1 MASSRSILQGQMSAN
16 LRITAA
22 ELIYFQD
29 LCRAGAGTD
38 EVKLDEA
45 SLLLA
50 EKVPES
56 VKYFEKSFEELPY
69 FKSVHPRCFILLN
82 TEITPK
88 RAAGTFLFFWYV
100 IRPFSAVASSEERF
114 TFHTLQHAVFE
125 FSMFLDSLRLA
136 TFVQAQMQ
144 NVAAFLS
151 NSFEQQKN
159 AWTREIQTLK
169 DSLVAKESE
178 FSKYSVTFEE
188 KTKDLTDKLQGAE
201 KLCADRLTECI
212 DCRKKLESC
221 RNESEE
227 KTKNLD
233 EIEARALR
241 CKLESDSKCET
252 FKLLLERMKQDFD
265 QNKRTITSLTNDL
278 ETSHAEI
285 LQLRE
290 TLNFETRK
298 AEEARIEYAK
308 CKVQGQAKETF
319 SDSSKFRSDISKLQ
333 KKIVDLQKR
342 NEALE
347 NDILSLSTPSCPS
360 SPLLL
365 SEMKSMN
372 MKTSQEKLDEK
383 IPLKI
388 DADSSIK
395 NENVRNVRIYVDICS
410 MASRGEKIVNMLQN
424 FAVSSLIENADKSET
439 SSANHNETAK
449 NEIIEFPA
457 WLLVAQSLL
466 RSMCLDIGL
475 CRGFLF
481 SCYKENEKK
490 TIKRQ
495 TLNTDTLNTDK
506 SNTDTSNADTLDTD
520 TSVGLLVW
528 KVECR
533 FRALSMIRNR
543 VVRGFSSVMGG
554 FDLRAFG
561 TFISEQQNV
570 LASKTLQLET
580 SSSDRAFEISSL
592 NVIKLETATLISE
605 ANYVPVCGSSLIP
618 IVPYALRSLIL
629 DSVRNLA
636 LLSVCF
642 FISLMNAEGDAEKK
656 YLLTIYFEMIENKIL
671 TSEVFSKT
679 AKSLLLGPNILG
691 WSKSKNQFKYAEV
704 IKQAEHCLENFLSL
718 QSESFV
724 FFHSNREN
732 TSQMTR
738 MLTLHNHAN
747 SLVDSFW
754 STQELSRNFSLDS
767 IDSTNTN
774 NDFSAS
780 SESAPSSPPSVKS
793 KPKSDSSSSAIKTP
807 SMTADEG
814 SDILNKIMALDVLW
828 DKEREVLSSNARQL
842 DAVLLS
848 LTSETSTKPSDPEKQ
863 SNLFLHALSHLLTK
877 GKLLVSDF
885 PSSDSSWSEEII
897 GYLVS
902 ESADSQIRENLTA
915 IQESI
920 STFKQVRDGAK
931 AVGVNA
937 KSCLGKILS
946 IFCSESK
953 GS

>member
-1 MASSRSILQGQMSAN
+1 MSAN

-125 FSMFLDSLRLA
+125 FSMFIDSLRLA

-144 NVAAFLS
+144 NVAVFFS

-178 FSKYSVTFEE
+178 LSKYSVTFEE
-188 KTKDLTDKLQGAE
+188 KTRDLTDKLEKAE
-201 KLCADRLTECI
+201 KLCADRLTQCM
-212 DCRKKLESC
+212 
-221 RNESEE
+221 E

-241 CKLESDSKCET
+241 CKVESDSKCET
-252 FKLLLERMKQDFD
+252 FKLLLEHTKQDFE
-265 QNKRTITSLTNDL
+265 QKKTIITSLTNDL
-278 ETSHAEI
+278 ETSQAEI

-308 CKVQGQAKETF
+308 SKVQGQAKETF

-365 SEMKSMN
+365 SEMKSIN

-439 SSANHNETAK
+439 SSANKNETAK
-449 NEIIEFPA
+449 SEIIEFPA

-495 TLNTDTLNTDK
+495 PLN
-506 SNTDTSNADTLDTD
+506 SDTSNADTLDTD

-561 TFISEQQNV
+561 TFISEQVNS
-570 LASKTLQLET
+570 LANKTLQLGT
-580 SSSDRAFEISSL
+580 SSSERAFEISSL
-592 NVIKLETATLISE
+592 NVIKLETATLVTE

-618 IVPYALRSLIL
+618 IVPFALRSLIL

-642 FISLMNAEGDAEKK
+642 FISLMNAEGDEEKK
-656 YLLTIYFEMIENKIL
+656 YLLNIYFEMIENEIL

-679 AKSLLLGPNILG
+679 AKSLLSCPHNLGFK
-691 WSKSKNQFKYAEV
+691 SKSKTLFKYAEV
-704 IKQAEHCLENFLSL
+704 IKQAEYCMESFLSL
-718 QSESFV
+718 QNETFV
-724 FFHSNREN
+724 FFHSHCED
-732 TSQMTR
+732 SSKMTR
-738 MLTLHNHAN
+738 MLTLHNNAN

-754 STQELSRNFSLDS
+754 STQELSRNFSQS
-767 IDSTNTN
+767 STTT
-774 NDFSAS
+774 AS
-780 SESAPSSPPSVKS
+780 TSPLISSTVKGV
-793 KPKSDSSSSAIKTP
+793 KTP

-814 SDILNKIMALDVLW
+814 SDILNKIMALDIIW
-828 DKEREVLSSNARQL
+828 DKEREVLSSNAKQL

-848 LTSETSTKPSDPEKQ
+848 LTSSDKSKKASNPEKQ
-863 SNLFLHALSHLLTK
+863 SNLFLHALSYLLTR

-885 PSSDSSWSEEII
+885 PSPDQNNLSEEII

-902 ESADSQIRENLTA
+902 ESSDSQIRENLTA

-920 STFKQVRDGAK
+920 STFKQVREGAK

-946 IFCSESK
+946 VFCSES
-953 GS
+953 SAS